1 MVSFDLVVVRG
12 GEVPEVFSL
21 FFSLGM
27 SLCVYGFI
35 ALFSGYFSTC
45 YWELF
50 FFSCFYTIQ
59 YGLGRSLRLGFEKK
73 LWTGMVYLCR
83 VAAPR
88 RGHEAS
94 KFEASKIKTLKG
106 TAYTPA
112 ASSR

>member
-45 YWELF
+45 Y
-50 FFSCFYTIQ
+50 
-59 YGLGRSLRLGFEKK
+59 
-73 LWTGMVYLCR
+73 
-83 VAAPR
+83 
-88 RGHEAS
+88 
-94 KFEASKIKTLKG
+94 
-106 TAYTPA
+106 
-112 ASSR
+112 